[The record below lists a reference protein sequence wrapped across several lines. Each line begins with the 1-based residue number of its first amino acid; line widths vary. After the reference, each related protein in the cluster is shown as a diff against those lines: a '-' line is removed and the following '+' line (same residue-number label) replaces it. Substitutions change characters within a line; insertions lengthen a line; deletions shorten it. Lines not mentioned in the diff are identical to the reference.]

1 MNDRP
6 SDNDTPVR
14 PLHVVMICI
23 VSMTVAGVMLLL
35 SAARPTAPVDGA
47 IEWHEQSLL
56 RALVELLCLNYQ
68 MPTFYAD
75 AIKNL
80 ILGIGAG
87 LAVLALTIAIISGSR
102 SSDED
107 RAAETEPTVPASPSE
122 RHHIAPLMAAQVL
135 FGLYLLWSFASSRWS
150 SAPDVAV
157 GASIFIG
164 IPLLWA
170 FALGHGLSSR
180 AARIASRYIA
190 WISGA
195 TAVTAIW
202 YHYGRNPTLRAD
214 FPAGNPTFLAACLIP
229 GILVSIGAVVAG
241 VKGMVG
247 GDRRGR
253 PWGII
258 ASVAVVAVCGWATY
272 LADSRGP
279 AVGLLF
285 GLLAMVL
292 FALRGWKKL
301 VPIALGLGIA
311 FGGYLYYQQ
320 NVDTNTPTNRG
331 ATMRLRTY
339 AWDYAWRMFSEHPL
353 RGHGQGAFTL
363 TGDTYASD
371 DVLSDPLVFQ
381 TRIAHAHNE
390 WLEVMADLGA
400 IGIVLIA
407 AALLL
412 TLKAG
417 AAALKST
424 SDREKRWVLIGLMSA
439 LVGLVVEECFGVG
452 LRVSGVSTMFFATLG
467 LIWAVSATAATHP
480 TSHLSRTRTG
490 RTLSGLVG
498 GFLGIGAIAV
508 SQQDFSAA
516 RYAYRAQDAIQA
528 EDFAAATEFARRG
541 VDRLNPQRVITNLFR
556 LTELQLHTAR
566 FFQLRGRDRELRA
579 QQGES
584 PDARLTAL
592 AMNDYRLSDEA
603 CEQASG
609 SLKELV
615 KRAPGFFNHG
625 RLAYW
630 LNLTRAG
637 NASSRDDLSKQQAL
651 VADALVAIE
660 RELRRQPYN
669 PSIALD
675 YARLAMSQADPAL
688 VIDVLARPL
697 RHNRIEGS
705 YVQMVRQLLADAEM
719 ARRFDEVMRRAKLAA
734 TTAWI
739 AGSTDAEQDTWAPEK
754 LRLGAMARMSQGD
767 FQGALALL
775 EPAAERYAALST
787 AAPRGAASFHAE
799 LADCRFFCD
808 PTNPAEAIA
817 NARHSIALAP
827 NSRFGRELEA
837 TVRKRMVHY
846 LLALGDEDGAL
857 ELLRSAAPAGVDRAG
872 VMRELG
878 TRYYLLARSLMGEP
892 ITSRVLSD
900 HPSELLTPMDTW
912 VRRGIVLNPDDP
924 SAHYIGAAVAFH
936 ADRQDDV
943 ATHLRNAIKLGL
955 RGEVALEFLN
965 AALIAGP
972 LSPSMSSLRAS
983 LIAKRRSP
991 VAPAP

>member
-1 MNDRP
+1 MNERS
-6 SDNDTPVR
+6 SDNDTPIR
-14 PLHVVMICI
+14 PLGVVMICI
-23 VSMTVAGVMLLL
+23 VSATVGGGMLLL
-35 SAARPTAPVDGA
+35 SAAKPTAPVDGA

-107 RAAETEPTVPASPSE
+107 RTAESAPTVPASASE

-135 FGLYLLWSFASSRWS
+135 LGLYLLWSFASSRWS
-150 SAPDVAV
+150 SAPDIAV
-157 GASIFIG
+157 GASIFMG

-180 AARIASRYIA
+180 AARIASRGVV
-190 WISGA
+190 WISGV
-195 TAVTAIW
+195 TAIVAIW

-229 GILVSIGAVVAG
+229 GILVSIGAVIAG

-247 GDRRGR
+247 GDRRGK

-258 ASVAVVAVCGWATY
+258 ASVAVIAVCGWATY

-292 FALRGWKKL
+292 FALHGWKKL
-301 VPIALGLGIA
+301 VPIALGLGITV
-311 FGGYLYYQQ
+311 GGYLYYQQ
-320 NVDTNTPTNRG
+320 NVDANTPTNRG

-339 AWDYAWRMFSEHPL
+339 AWDYAWRMFNERPL

-363 TGDTYASD
+363 TGDKYVID
-371 DVLSDPLVFQ
+371 DVLNDPLVFQ

-412 TLKAG
+412 TLIAG
-417 AAALKST
+417 TSALRSN

-439 LVGLVVEECFGVG
+439 LVAFVVEECFGVG
-452 LRVSGVSTMFFATLG
+452 LRVSGVSTMFFTTLG
-467 LIWAVSATAATHP
+467 LIWAVSATGAAHP
-480 TSHLSRTRTG
+480 TRQLSRTRTG

-516 RYAYRAQDAIQA
+516 RHAYRAEAAIQA
-528 EDFAAATEFARRG
+528 EDFAAATELARRG
-541 VDRLNPQRVITNLFR
+541 VNRLNPQRVITNRFR
-556 LTELQLHTAR
+556 LAELQLRTAR
-566 FFQLRGRDRELRA
+566 FFQARGRDRQVRA
-579 QQGES
+579 QRGES
-584 PDARLTAL
+584 QDARLMAL

-603 CEQASG
+603 CERASG

-625 RLAYW
+625 RLAYR

-637 NASSRDDLSKQQAL
+637 NASGRSDLSKQEAL
-651 VADALVAIE
+651 VTDALVAIE
-660 RELRRQPYN
+660 RELRRQPFN

-675 YARLAMSQADPAL
+675 YARLAVSQVDPVL
-688 VIDVLARPL
+688 LLDVLARPL
-697 RHNRIEGS
+697 RHNRIDGS
-705 YVQMVRQLLADAEM
+705 YVQMVQQLLTDAQM
-719 ARRFDEVMRRAKLAA
+719 ARRFDEIMHTAKLSAS
-734 TTAWI
+734 TTWVAS
-739 AGSTDAEQDTWAPEK
+739 STDDEHDTWAPEK
-754 LRLGAMARMSQGD
+754 LRLGAMARMSRGD
-767 FQGALALL
+767 FQGARALL
-775 EPAAERYAALST
+775 ESAVEPYAALSA

-808 PTNPAEAIA
+808 PTNPTEAIA
-817 NARHSIALAP
+817 NARHSITLAP
-827 NSRFGRELEA
+827 SSRFGRGLQTA
-837 TVRKRMVHY
+837 VKARMVQY

-857 ELLRSAAPAGVDRAG
+857 ELLYAAAPAGVERTG

-878 TRYYLLARSLMGEP
+878 TRYYRLARSLMGEP
-892 ITSRVLSD
+892 ITSGVLSD
-900 HPSELLTPMDTW
+900 HVPELLPHMDTW
-912 VRRGIVLNPDDP
+912 VHRAIVLNPDDP
-924 SAHYIGAAVAFH
+924 SAHFFAAAVVFYAN
-936 ADRQDDV
+936 RQDDV
-943 ATHLRNAIKLGL
+943 ATHLRNALKLGL
-955 RGEVALEFLN
+955 PDEVALEFLN
-965 AALIAGP
+965 AVLIAGP
-972 LSPSMSSLRAS
+972 LSPSLSSLRAS
-983 LIAKRRSP
+983 LVAKRRPP